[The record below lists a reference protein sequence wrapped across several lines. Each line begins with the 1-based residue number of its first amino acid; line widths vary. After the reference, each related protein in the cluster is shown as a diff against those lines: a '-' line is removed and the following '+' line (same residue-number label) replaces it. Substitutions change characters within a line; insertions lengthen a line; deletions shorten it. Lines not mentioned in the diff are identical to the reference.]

1 MIPFYDKVPAKKRS
15 FLHIMDQ
22 KKPLLP
28 LLTMLLFLFCHVS
41 FAGSRVLMKGE
52 APVEAQQNVIGK
64 MPVEGGELIER
75 RMDFESLDYP
85 GSGANGRHDPRSPGK
100 P

>member
-1 MIPFYDKVPAKKRS
+1 MEEGRMHCVEAKGWGKGEK
-15 FLHIMDQ
+15 LEVLMDDVR
-22 KKPLLP
+22 
-28 LLTMLLFLFCHVS
+28 FS
-41 FAGSRVLMKGE
+41 AGSRVLMKGE